1 MTGLSNFRLR
11 EFRGG
16 SARDRIFPTATLE
29 APTDVESIP
38 LLKVRNIKCLYG
50 LHRVRAGQQ
59 YLDVENQWWIVK
71 LYTDL
76 PKAVETAFIENSLK
90 EQAVSDGEIFRK
102 LLLSKRENDRAAE
115 KKWWA
120 RLTETKRKNLQQL
133 LRDTVL
139 AAAFYGLLDWP
150 GLWTPIQLGALH
162 RLLTLK
168 CSEVS

>member
-1 MTGLSNFRLR
+1 M
-11 EFRGG
+11 
-16 SARDRIFPTATLE
+16 
-29 APTDVESIP
+29 
-38 LLKVRNIKCLYG
+38 
-50 LHRVRAGQQ
+50 
-59 YLDVENQWWIVK
+59 
-71 LYTDL
+71 
-76 PKAVETAFIENSLK
+76 ETAFIENSLK

-150 GLWTPIQLGALH
+150 GLWTPIQLGTLH